1 MEPSLS
7 TIPVTVLTVS
17 PTLLMPLPR
26 LFRKSELKV
35 SPRLRIAFPRE
46 LVCELSSP
54 MESFIS
60 VKPCFTSSLILP
72 TAVLV
77 MPCRSVQSC
86 WNCVFTPESPDISW
100 VWIPLPTSLAALP
113 IPLWL
118 FLIVVAKLPTT
129 ESIQSPRESTGVVR
143 LLLIDPASPCT
154 AFTTDLTFFL
164 MPVASS
170 FMKSGI

>member
-1 MEPSLS
+1 
-7 TIPVTVLTVS
+7 
-17 PTLLMPLPR
+17 
-26 LFRKSELKV
+26 
-35 SPRLRIAFPRE
+35 
-46 LVCELSSP
+46 

-60 VKPCFTSSLILP
+60 AKPCFTSSLMPP

-86 WNCVFTPESPDISW
+86 WNCVFSPESPDISW
-100 VWIPLPTSLAALP
+100 DWIPPPTSLAALP

-118 FLIVVAKLPTT
+118 LLIVVAKLPTT

-164 MPVASS
+164 QYMEYNTFLEVSDMEIYADVIFFVNFIFSYVLLYILGK
-170 FMKSGI
+170 FVNTVKIKSCV